1 MPKYHVQVTIDVDIE
16 HKSGADAISEV
27 CDAIRNAI
35 EEAVTI
41 VEVHAT
47 LAMQDQP

>member
-1 MPKYHVQVTIDVDIE
+1 MPTYHVQVTIDVDID
-16 HKSGADAISEV
+16 HKTGADAISEV

-35 EEAVTI
+35 EEDITV

-47 LAMQDQP
+47 LALRDQP